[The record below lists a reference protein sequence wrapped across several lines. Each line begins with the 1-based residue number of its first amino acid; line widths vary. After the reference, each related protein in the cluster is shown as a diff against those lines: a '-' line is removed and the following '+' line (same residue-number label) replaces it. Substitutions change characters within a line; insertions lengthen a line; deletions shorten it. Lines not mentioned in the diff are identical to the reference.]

1 MMPDLTESQL
11 EWCRENIKTPA
22 HPNLFREMEVIA
34 NANRI
39 ERNLGEQPHD
49 DKAGS
54 LDRNN
59 PWLNSNRAPDLWGSH
74 VYNRY

>member
-1 MMPDLTESQL
+1 MMLTESQL

-22 HPNLFREMEVIA
+22 HPNLFREMEAIA

-49 DKAGS
+49 NQAGS
-54 LDRNN
+54 LDRNV
-59 PWLNSNRAPDLWGSH
+59 PGLNGSLNANYGANY
-74 VYNRY
+74 VFR